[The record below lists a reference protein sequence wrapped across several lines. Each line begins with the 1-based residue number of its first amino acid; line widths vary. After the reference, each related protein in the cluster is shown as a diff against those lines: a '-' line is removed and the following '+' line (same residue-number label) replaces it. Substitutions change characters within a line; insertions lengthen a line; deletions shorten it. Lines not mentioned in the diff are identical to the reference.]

1 MALTADEYESLWEAV
16 RERNANWRPGQNTI
30 TDLDPNERRLR
41 LGYTPGP
48 EEPSLVERETLS
60 VAHHVA
66 VDAIAEATPYAIA
79 VDWRDVNGKNYVTSV
94 KDQKWCGSC
103 VAFGTVATM
112 ESRARV
118 LRNVPLNASNGAAL
132 PDLSEAHLFYC
143 GNKQES
149 PCANGWWPTAALA
162 FAQSTG
168 VVPETC
174 FPYTPGDQP
183 CDPCSG
189 APAMLTRIGEWHAV
203 TTVAGMK
210 RWLATN
216 GPLVT
221 GFNVYTDFYAYTGGV
236 YAHVSGASEGGH
248 CVSCVGY
255 DDARRA
261 WLCKNSW
268 GTGWGEGGF
277 FWIGYGQCGIDAL
290 MWAVDNFASTYTGG
304 RRRTSSQPVSSANPI
319 IL

>member
-1 MALTADEYESLWEAV
+1 MAMTADEHESLWEAV
-16 RERNANWRPGQNTI
+16 RARNANWRPGHNSI
-30 TDLDPNERRLR
+30 TALDPGEQRRR

-48 EEPSLVERETLS
+48 DELSLLQRETLS
-60 VAHHVA
+60 ATHHVA
-66 VDAIAEATPYAIA
+66 VDVVAEATPYPVS
-79 VDWRDVNGKNYVTSV
+79 VDWRDKDGKSYVTNV
-94 KDQKWCGSC
+94 KDQQSCGSC

-118 LRNVPLNASNGAAL
+118 LRGVPVNASNGGAL

-143 GNKQES
+143 GNS
-149 PCANGWWPTAALA
+149 AGNPCMNGWWAGPALD
-162 FAQSTG
+162 FAKSTG

-174 FPYTPGDQP
+174 FPYTPGNQP
-183 CDPCSG
+183 CAPCTG
-189 APAMLTRIGEWHAV
+189 APGMLTKISDWHAI
-203 TTVAGMK
+203 TTIAEMK

-216 GPLVT
+216 GPLIT
-221 GFNVYTDFYAYTGGV
+221 AFNVYLDFYSYTGGV
-236 YAHVSGASEGGH
+236 YMHVSGARDGGH

-277 FWIGYGQCGIDAL
+277 FWIGYGQCGIDAT
-290 MWAVDNFASTYTGG
+290 MWAVDDFASIYTVG
-304 RRRTSSQPVSSANPI
+304 RRRPSSQPVSSANPI